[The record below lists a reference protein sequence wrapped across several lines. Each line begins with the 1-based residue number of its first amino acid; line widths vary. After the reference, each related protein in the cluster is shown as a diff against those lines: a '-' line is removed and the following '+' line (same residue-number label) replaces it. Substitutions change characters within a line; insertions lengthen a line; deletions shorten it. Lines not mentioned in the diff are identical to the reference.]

1 MNKTLLVIVAAGV
14 IAAGTVSIIMT
25 PSSTTIPIPEPK
37 SNIHSVD
44 NNPRRAVSTI
54 AQNLEAP
61 RAVDIAHDGRIFFIE
76 KIGRLRV
83 ILPNGTFVHEPV
95 ITIPVAHSQD
105 NGLLGLALHPR
116 FDENHLIYL
125 FYTYESSGKLYNKVL
140 AITEKRNKIISEK
153 VIIENIPGAL
163 FNNGGRLKFGPDG
176 KLYISTGDAATPNL
190 SQDIKSL
197 AGKILRVDSDGS
209 IPTDNPFSDS
219 AVYSFGHRNVQG
231 LAWQPTTK
239 QLYATEES
247 GFGTDEINLIRA
259 GRNYGWPSQECNAI
273 DRKFE
278 NPLFCFNPSIGAT
291 GATFNITNAD
301 KGDLIIGTLK
311 GYLRVIHLESKIQSN
326 ILVGYGSLR
335 DVTYAQDGSLYVVT
349 SNNEEGSAVVKRN
362 DDRILRIMKA

>member
-14 IAAGTVSIIMT
+14 IAAGAVSIIMT

-37 SNIHSVD
+37 SSIHSVD

-140 AITEKRNKIISEK
+140 AITEKK
-153 VIIENIPGAL
+153 
-163 FNNGGRLKFGPDG
+163 
-176 KLYISTGDAATPNL
+176 
-190 SQDIKSL
+190 
-197 AGKILRVDSDGS
+197 
-209 IPTDNPFSDS
+209 
-219 AVYSFGHRNVQG
+219 
-231 LAWQPTTK
+231 K
-239 QLYATEES
+239 Q
-247 GFGTDEINLIRA
+247 
-259 GRNYGWPSQECNAI
+259 NY
-273 DRKFE
+273 F
-278 NPLFCFNPSIGAT
+278 
-291 GATFNITNAD
+291 
-301 KGDLIIGTLK
+301 
-311 GYLRVIHLESKIQSN
+311 
-326 ILVGYGSLR
+326 
-335 DVTYAQDGSLYVVT
+335 
-349 SNNEEGSAVVKRN
+349 
-362 DDRILRIMKA
+362 

>member
-1 MNKTLLVIVAAGV
+1 MNKTLLVIVAAAGV

-25 PSSTTIPIPEPK
+25 PSSTTIPIPIPEPK
-37 SNIHSVD
+37 SNIHSVG

-153 VIIENIPGAL
+153 VIIENIP
-163 FNNGGRLKFGPDG
+163 
-176 KLYISTGDAATPNL
+176 
-190 SQDIKSL
+190 
-197 AGKILRVDSDGS
+197 
-209 IPTDNPFSDS
+209 
-219 AVYSFGHRNVQG
+219 
-231 LAWQPTTK
+231 TTK

-259 GRNYGWPSQECNAI
+259 GRNYGWPSQECNAN

-278 NPLFCFNPSIGAT
+278 SPLF
-291 GATFNITNAD
+291 
-301 KGDLIIGTLK
+301 
-311 GYLRVIHLESKIQSN
+311 
-326 ILVGYGSLR
+326 
-335 DVTYAQDGSLYVVT
+335 
-349 SNNEEGSAVVKRN
+349 
-362 DDRILRIMKA
+362 

>member
-1 MNKTLLVIVAAGV
+1 M
-14 IAAGTVSIIMT
+14 
-25 PSSTTIPIPEPK
+25 
-37 SNIHSVD
+37 
-44 NNPRRAVSTI
+44 
-54 AQNLEAP
+54 
-61 RAVDIAHDGRIFFIE
+61 
-76 KIGRLRV
+76 
-83 ILPNGTFVHEPV
+83 

-125 FYTYESSGKLYNKVL
+125 FYTCESSGKLYNKVL
-140 AITEKRNKIISEK
+140 AITEKRNKIISER

-197 AGKILRVDSDGS
+197 AGKILRVNSDGS

-247 GFGTDEINLIRA
+247 GFGTDEINLIRS
-259 GRNYGWPSQECNAI
+259 GRNYGWPSQECNANEESL
-273 DRKFE
+273 KA
-278 NPLFCFNPSIGAT
+278 LFFNPSIGAT

-311 GYLRVIHLESKIQSN
+311 GYLRVIHLKSKIQNN

-335 DVTYAQDGSLYVVT
+335 DVNYAR
-349 SNNEEGSAVVKRN
+349 EGSCMLLLVITKK
-362 DDRILRIMKA
+362 DLQ

>member
-14 IAAGTVSIIMT
+14 IAAGAVSIIMT

-37 SNIHSVD
+37 SSIRSVD

-83 ILPNGTFVHEPV
+83 ILPNGTFVHEQV

-116 FDENHLIYL
+116 FDEN
-125 FYTYESSGKLYNKVL
+125 
-140 AITEKRNKIISEK
+140 ISEK

-190 SQDIKSL
+190 SQNIKSL
-197 AGKILRVDSDGS
+197 AGKILRVNSDGS

-259 GRNYGWPSQECNAI
+259 GRNYGWPSQECNAN

-278 NPLFCFNPSIGAT
+278 SPLFCFNPSIGAT

-311 GYLRVIHLESKIQSN
+311 GYLRVIHLESKIQNN

-335 DVTYAQDGSLYVVT
+335 DVNYAQDGSLYVVT